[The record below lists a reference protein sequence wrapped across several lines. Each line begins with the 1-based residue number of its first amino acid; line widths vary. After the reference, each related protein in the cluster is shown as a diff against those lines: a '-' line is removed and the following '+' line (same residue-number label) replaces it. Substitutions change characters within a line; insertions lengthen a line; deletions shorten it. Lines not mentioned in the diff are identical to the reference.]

1 MSTATT
7 KPSNEAIL
15 EQFADDLETIR
26 LEHGDQFAIRYANC
40 LIDAKE
46 GMVAG
51 DGVYY
56 PRRPLNGEEPF
67 AP

>member
-7 KPSNEAIL
+7 RPSNESIL
-15 EQFADDLETIR
+15 EQFAEDLETIR
-26 LEHGDQFAIRYANC
+26 QQHGDQFAIRYANY
-40 LIDAKE
+40 LIDTKE

-56 PRRPLNGEEPF
+56 PRREQDGSEPW

>member
-1 MSTATT
+1 MSTITH
-7 KPSNEAIL
+7 SNEAIL
-15 EQFADDLETIR
+15 EQFADDLEAIR
-26 LEHGDQFAIRYANC
+26 LEHGGQFAIRYANC
-40 LIDAKE
+40 LIDTKE

-56 PRRPLNGEEPF
+56 PRREPDGSEPW